1 MSKMFSSL
9 THKDISLVNIEIAMK
24 IFIDSFFFLIYKE
37 INSQIL
43 V

>member
-24 IFIDSFFFLIYKE
+24 IFIDSFFFF
-37 INSQIL
+37 
-43 V
+43 